1 MDGRFDLPRPKGL
14 GGVYAFFQD
23 QDMLPNRNTCMIP
36 ICFPLRLRLRLLL
49 TQFIAFELLD
59 EIDEGA

>member
-1 MDGRFDLPRPKGL
+1 
-14 GGVYAFFQD
+14 
-23 QDMLPNRNTCMIP
+23 MLPNRNTCMIP